1 MTQAHE
7 AADAIRR
14 MAKFYQ
20 NMQFAADTLERI
32 GSLEQATQEAKAATL
47 DAQTER
53 DKALSELTEA
63 KEATTAA
70 RA

>member
-32 GSLEQATQEAKAATL
+32 GSLVRDCLAEQRG
-47 DAQTER
+47 R
-53 DKALSELTEA
+53 DHGREDE
-63 KEATTAA
+63 
-70 RA
+70 

>member
-32 GSLEQATQEAKAATL
+32 GSLVRDCLAEQRGRDHGREA
-47 DAQTER
+47 ER
-53 DKALSELTEA
+53 RRQRQQPMD
-63 KEATTAA
+63 
-70 RA
+70 